1 MAISNEQRR
10 IDIGVRVMVTLAAAG
25 LALWA
30 FAGVMET
37 AGLTSVAM
45 VFMVGAG
52 AMVFL
57 FFATAIAILLAIVW
71 SGSDGD

>member
-30 FAGVMET
+30 FAGDCR
-37 AGLTSVAM
+37 AHLRRHGFHGWRWSHGLPVLRHRYRHPSRHR
-45 VFMVGAG
+45 
-52 AMVFL
+52 L
-57 FFATAIAILLAIVW
+57 EW
-71 SGSDGD
+71 Q